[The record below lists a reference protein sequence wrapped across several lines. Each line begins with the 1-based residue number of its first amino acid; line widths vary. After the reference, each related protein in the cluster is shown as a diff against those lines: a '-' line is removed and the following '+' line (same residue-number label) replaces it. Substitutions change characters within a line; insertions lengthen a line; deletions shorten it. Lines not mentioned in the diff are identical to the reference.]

1 VDLIPDLLLNA
12 VLTLLLL
19 TRFTQVSS
27 WTLMGS
33 DLIGSGTET
42 FIPNSNRVQ
51 LFKNDNVER
60 GGGTAAGVGHTTKG
74 QLEDM
79 QVSLKPVLPLMISS
93 QPAPY

>member
-1 VDLIPDLLLNA
+1 MDLIPDLLLNA

-51 LFKNDNVER
+51 LFKNDNVE
-60 GGGTAAGVGHTTKG
+60 GGGTAAGGGAHN
-74 QLEDM
+74 QR
-79 QVSLKPVLPLMISS
+79 
-93 QPAPY
+93 AA